1 MLFQSLNTQQ
11 EFDSSI
17 FLSCR
22 NILTDFQIWPISKSP
37 VLGFCIRALN
47 HVTWCWRE
55 EDTLDAV
62 LPDSASEGIK
72 VCPLLMAILNDPLL
86 LATLI
91 MSFFQ
96 ILESNLVPH
105 DKELPTFKHL
115 FTVQIAHLD
124 SKHILFVFDG
134 MQLTPETLRTLQ
146 FLIWTMDA

>member
-1 MLFQSLNTQQ
+1 MLFQSLNTQP

-62 LPDSASEGIK
+62 LPDSASGGIK

-86 LATLI
+86 LATLL

-96 ILESNLVPH
+96 ILESNLFH
-105 DKELPTFKHL
+105 MTKGCLPLNICLISKLYAFIQNTFYLSLMGCNLPQK
-115 FTVQIAHLD
+115 
-124 SKHILFVFDG
+124 
-134 MQLTPETLRTLQ
+134 PNTLQ